1 MRHYCFYNSLNY
13 NWEANKN
20 TYHILKSD
28 VKILTP
34 GVEPKKIIRNT
45 EEITKKRLTRLF
57 IITK

>member
-1 MRHYCFYNSLNY
+1 MRHYWFYNSLNY
-13 NWEANKN
+13 NWEVNKN

-45 EEITKKRLTRLF
+45 EEITKISLTRLL